1 MLSIYL
7 IFFLIVIYIIQL
19 VVPGFT
25 GAFIFD
31 PSLITSE
38 PWRLITSVFLHSP
51 TDVTHILFNCYALFL
66 FGSMLESRITK
77 KEYWILF
84 FGAGLVGS
92 LLFYAVILL
101 GLAPPALALGASGAI
116 FGLIGAVAA
125 IMPNMRIMLMF
136 IPMTMRTAALFW
148 VFISI
153 LGTMDTTTTIGHMA
167 HLGGLAFGWAY
178 GKYLANNKVTPVE
191 VPISEKDGTF
201 T

>member
-7 IFFLIVIYIIQL
+7 IFFLIVIYIVQL

-25 GAFIFD
+25 EAFIFN
-31 PSLITSE
+31 PALIPSE
-38 PWRLITSVFLHSP
+38 PWRLITSIFLHSP
-51 TDVTHILFNCYALFL
+51 TDVTHILFNCYALFI
-66 FGSMLESRITK
+66 FGQILETRVTRR
-77 KEYWILF
+77 EYWTLF

-101 GLAPPALALGASGAI
+101 GLAPPSLALGASGAI

-148 VFISI
+148 VFISV
-153 LGTMDTTTTIGHMA
+153 LGTMDTTTSIGHAA
-167 HLGGLAFGWAY
+167 HLGGLVFGWAY
-178 GKYLANNKVTPVE
+178 GKSLLNKITPVE

>member
-25 GAFIFD
+25 EVFIFD
-31 PSLITSE
+31 PNLMASQ

-66 FGSMLESRITK
+66 FGSILESRVTK
-77 KEYWILF
+77 NEYWVLF

-125 IMPNMRIMLMF
+125 MMPNMRIFVMF

-148 VFISI
+148 VAISI
-153 LGTMDTTTTIGHMA
+153 IGTLDTTSTIGHMA
-167 HLGGLAFGWAY
+167 HLGGLVFGWAY
-178 GKYLANNKVTPVE
+178 GKHLINNKITPVE